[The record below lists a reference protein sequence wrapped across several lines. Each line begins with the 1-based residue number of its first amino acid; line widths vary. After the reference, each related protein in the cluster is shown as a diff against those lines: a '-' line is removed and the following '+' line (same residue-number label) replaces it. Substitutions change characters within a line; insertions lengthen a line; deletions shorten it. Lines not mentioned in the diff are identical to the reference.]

1 MLTYV
6 IRRLVLMVPTLI
18 GVTVVVFFIMAA
30 SPGGVGGSEA
40 MAGGEMEGKSQEAL
54 REYINERY
62 GLDQPLVVQYGR
74 WLNRVSP
81 IGFPSGEAGKVR
93 WGWPVFKW
101 PDLGESMSKRRAVTD
116 LYREAL
122 PITLLLNVITTPLVY
137 ASAILLGIFM
147 ARHRGRLFD
156 MGAGVA
162 VLGLWS
168 IPTIWAG
175 VMLIG
180 LLANRQFLHWFPV
193 GGLSSTEALGMAF
206 LPSWG
211 SGVAGDGFSRGWLL
225 DRMWHLVLPIICL
238 TYGSLAFLAK
248 LARGAMLENL
258 SSDYVR
264 TARAKGV
271 SARAV
276 LFQHA
281 FRNSLIPLITVA
293 AAILPGLIAGSLI
306 VESIFSIPGMG
317 KLTIDAVFARD
328 RELVLAGALVS
339 GVLGLSAILIADLC
353 YALADP
359 RVSYE

>member
-6 IRRLVLMVPTLI
+6 IRRLLLMIPTLI
-18 GVTVVVFFIMAA
+18 GVTAMVFFIMAA
-30 SPGGVGGSEA
+30 SPGGVGGAEA
-40 MAGGEMEGKSQEAL
+40 MAGGELEGKSQQAL
-54 REYINERY
+54 KDYINKRY
-62 GLDQPLVVQYGR
+62 GLDQPMLVQYGR
-74 WLNRVSP
+74 WVNRVSP
-81 IGFPSGEAGKVR
+81 VGFPSGEAGKVR
-93 WGWPVFKW
+93 WGAPGFKW
-101 PDLGESMSKRRAVTD
+101 PDLGESMSKRRPVTD

-122 PITLLLNVITTPLVY
+122 PITLLLNLITTPLVY
-137 ASAILLGIFM
+137 VSAILLGIFM
-147 ARHRGRLFD
+147 ARHRGKVFD
-156 MGAGVA
+156 MAAGVG

-193 GGLSSTEALGMAF
+193 GGLSSTESLEMAF
-206 LPSWG
+206 LPAWS
-211 SGVAGDGFSRGWLL
+211 AEGFDRGWLL
-225 DRMWHLVLPIICL
+225 DRIWHLVLPIACL

-281 FRNSLIPLITVA
+281 LRNSLIPLITVA

-339 GVLGLSAILIADLC
+339 GVLGLTSILIADLC
-353 YALADP
+353 YAIADP